1 MPCAYIHIPMNQL
14 LNQPQ
19 LLAKDQTSILVCA
32 AGMRTKFV
40 ATELREIGYNN
51 VYSLVGGNRMLAG

>member
-1 MPCAYIHIPMNQL
+1 MNQL